1 MFDRQEIDHLAQV
14 LGYIGEMLTKAEG
27 GLDTTMAEIRRQHR
41 DIFENTP
48 ALFHDTDDIV
58 ESLTAYQAEAESVRI
73 AASLRKKKHILIRMQ
88 DSPYFGRI
96 RIREAGHDT
105 EDIYIG
111 ISTLWSPDDEP
122 VIYDWRAPV
131 CSLFYEAEPGEVSYR
146 APAGDIPVTLSLK
159 RQYRIEKGVMQTL
172 FDTDL
177 KIDDPVLQDML
188 SRQTSSRMRTIV
200 TTIQRR
206 QNQAIRTE
214 GPRHLL
220 VHGPAGSGKTSV
232 ALHRAAWLL
241 YRYKETLSREDI
253 LILSPNSIFSD
264 YISEVL
270 PSLGEDPVPTR
281 TFMELTRD
289 KIHGYRL
296 EDPLTQTEALLR
308 RRGEPGTEKRLAS
321 IAYKNSPVFLGKLD
335 AYVETLEKGWPLF
348 KSIRYRDTT
357 IMELSEI
364 KRIYDR
370 TRGSVTARLDRV
382 RTVGLARIHQYRK
395 ILSQTIL
402 ATLSPEDGYVNRKE
416 MRASAR
422 LQAAQELREIRD
434 RWCADT
440 TLCGVSAYA
449 DCLAHIAE
457 RETGDIPDICRETLR
472 YNRAGKSLRAE
483 DIGAVLYLAA
493 RLDSSERNV
502 QVRHIILDEVQDYT
516 PVQLAYLAHAYPQS
530 RLTLVGDI
538 NQRALIGNHIASL
551 SDIGLDDLTEVE
563 LSTSYRS
570 TSEITRFCTSILGDA
585 AAGTIRAVDRHGLPV
600 RCVSCGSGEDL
611 ARNAGALIDGWK
623 DTYGSIALITRTMDS
638 ARRLHGRL
646 SGSHTIHLAEEDQ
659 RSFVHGAVILPVY
672 LAKGLEFDAVIV
684 LCPEGDAYDEDER
697 LLYYTACSRALHAL
711 SVLYEGKNPF
721 IENSNGHE
729 YPPHRQQP

>member
-14 LGYIGEMLTKAEG
+14 LAYIGEMLMRAEG
-27 GLDTTMAEIRRQHR
+27 GLTETMAEIRRQHR

-58 ESLTAYQAEAESVRI
+58 ESLPAYMAEAESVRK

-96 RIREAGHDT
+96 RIWEAGHDT

-111 ISTLWSPDDEP
+111 ISTLWSSTDVP

-146 APAGDIPVTLSLK
+146 APAGDIPVTMTLK
-159 RQYRIEKGVMQTL
+159 RQYRIEKGVMKAL

-188 SRQTSSRMRTIV
+188 SRQTSARMRTIV

-241 YRYKETLSREDI
+241 YRYKDTLNREDI
-253 LILSPNSIFSD
+253 LILSPNSVFSD

-270 PSLGEDPVPTR
+270 PSLGEDPVPTL
-281 TFMELTRD
+281 TFMELIRD
-289 KIHGYRL
+289 TLQGYRL
-296 EDPLTQTEALLR
+296 ENPLQQTETLLR
-308 RRGEPGTEKRLAS
+308 YRGEPGTEKRLAS
-321 IAYKNSPVFLGKLD
+321 VCYKNSRAFLCEMD
-335 AYVETLEKGWPLF
+335 AYIELLERDWPHF
-348 KSIRYRDTT
+348 KPIRYRDTT

-382 RTVGLARIHQYRK
+382 RAVGLGRIHQYRK
-395 ILSQTIL
+395 VL
-402 ATLSPEDGYVNRKE
+402 AQEIFETLSPEDGYVNRKE

-422 LQAAQELREIRD
+422 LRAARELRNIRD

-440 TLCGVSAYA
+440 SLKVVDAYA
-449 DCLAHIAE
+449 GCLMRIAE
-457 RETGDIPDICRETLR
+457 SGTGDIQDLCRETLR
-472 YNRAGKSLRAE
+472 YVRAGKSLWAE

-493 RLDSSERNV
+493 RLDSENRNV
-502 QVRHIILDEVQDYT
+502 RVRHIILDEVQDYT

-538 NQRALIGNHIASL
+538 NQRALVGNHLISL
-551 SDIGLDDLTEVE
+551 SDIGLDEMIEVE

-570 TSEITRFCTSILGDA
+570 TSEITRFCTSILGDTA
-585 AAGTIRAVDRHGLPV
+585 TGAIRAVDRHGPPV
-600 RCVSCGSGEDL
+600 ECVSCGDEEDL
-611 ARNAGALIDGWK
+611 ARKAGDLLTEWG
-623 DTYGSIALITRTMDS
+623 DTYGSVALITRTMDS
-638 ARRLHGRL
+638 ARRLHDRL
-646 SGSHTIHLAEEDQ
+646 SGSHTIHLVEEGQ

-684 LCPEGDAYDEDER
+684 LCPEGDVYDEEER
-697 LLYYTACSRALHAL
+697 LLYYTACSRSLHAL
-711 SVLYEGKNPF
+711 CVLHEGKMPLEEKG
-721 IENSNGHE
+721 I
-729 YPPHRQQP
+729 

>member
-14 LGYIGEMLTKAEG
+14 LAYIGEMLMQAEG
-27 GLDTTMAEIRRQHR
+27 SLTETMADIRRQHR

-58 ESLTAYQAEAESVRI
+58 ESLPAYMAEAESVRQ
-73 AASLRKKKHILIRMQ
+73 AASLRRKKHILIRMQ

-96 RIREAGHDT
+96 RIREAGHET

-131 CSLFYEAEPGEVSYR
+131 CSLFYEAEPGEVTYR
-146 APAGDIPVTLSLK
+146 APAGDIPVTLTLK
-159 RQYRIEKGVMQTL
+159 RQYRIEKGVMKAL

-188 SRQTSSRMRTIV
+188 ARQTSARMRTIV

-241 YRYKETLSREDI
+241 YRYKDTLSREDI
-253 LILSPNSIFSD
+253 LILSPNSVFSD

-270 PSLGEDPVPTR
+270 PSLGEDPVPTL
-281 TFMELTRD
+281 TFMELIRD
-289 KIHGYRL
+289 KLQGYRL
-296 EDPLTQTEALLR
+296 EDPLQQTEDLLLR
-308 RRGEPGTEKRLAS
+308 RGESGTKKRLAS
-321 IAYKNSPVFLGKLD
+321 VFYKNSRAFLRELD
-335 AYVETLEKGWPLF
+335 AYIKMLEKDWPHF
-348 KSIRYRDTT
+348 TPIRYRDTT
-357 IMELSEI
+357 IMEVSEI
-364 KRIYDR
+364 ERLYGR

-382 RTVGLARIHQYRK
+382 RTVGLQRIHQYRK
-395 ILSQTIL
+395 VLSREILE
-402 ATLSPEDGYVNRKE
+402 TLSPQDGFISRKE
-416 MRASAR
+416 MQASAR
-422 LQAAQELREIRD
+422 LRAARELRDIRG
-434 RWCADT
+434 RWYADT
-440 TLCGVSAYA
+440 SLKAVDAYTG
-449 DCLAHIAE
+449 CLACIAQNG
-457 RETGDIPDICRETLR
+457 TGDIQDLCRETLR
-472 YNRAGKSLRAE
+472 YVRAGKSLRAE
-483 DIGAVLYLAA
+483 DIGAVLYLAV
-493 RLDSSERNV
+493 RLDSANRNE

-516 PVQLAYLAHAYPQS
+516 PVQLAYLAHAYPQG

-538 NQRALIGNHIASL
+538 NQRALVGNHLISL
-551 SDIGLDDLTEVE
+551 SDIGLDEITEVE

-570 TSEITRFCTSILGDA
+570 TSEITRFCTSILGDTA
-585 AAGTIRAVDRHGLPV
+585 TGAIRAVDRHGPPV
-600 RCVSCGSGEDL
+600 ECVSCMNEDDL
-611 ARNAGALIDGWK
+611 ARKAGDLLTEWGE
-623 DTYGSIALITRTMDS
+623 TYGSVALITRTMDS
-638 ARRLHGRL
+638 ARRIHGRL
-646 SGSHTIHLAEEDQ
+646 SGRHAVHLIEEGQ
-659 RSFVHGAVILPVY
+659 QAFVHGAVILPVY

-684 LCPEGDAYDEDER
+684 LCPEGDIYDEGER

-711 SVLYEGKNPF
+711 AVVSEGEILYRNHKEA
-721 IENSNGHE
+721 I
-729 YPPHRQQP
+729 R

>member
-1 MFDRQEIDHLAQV
+1 MFDRQEIDHLTQV
-14 LGYIGEMLTKAEG
+14 LAYIGEMLARAEG
-27 GLDTTMAEIRRQHR
+27 GLTETMADIRRQHR

-58 ESLTAYQAEAESVRI
+58 ESLPAYLAEAESVRQ

-96 RIREAGHDT
+96 RIREAEHDT

-111 ISTLWSPDDEP
+111 ISTLWSPADQP

-131 CSLFYEAEPGEVSYR
+131 CSLFYEAEPGDVSYH

-159 RQYRIEKGVMQTL
+159 RQYRIEKGVMKAL

-188 SRQTSSRMRTIV
+188 SRQTSARMRTIV

-206 QNQAIRTE
+206 QNRAIRTE

-241 YRYKETLSREDI
+241 YRYKDILAREDI
-253 LILSPNSIFSD
+253 LILSPNSVFSD

-281 TFMELTRD
+281 TFMDLVRD
-289 KIHGYRL
+289 RIRGYRL
-296 EDPLTQTEALLR
+296 EDTMNQTETLLT
-308 RRGEPGTEKRLAS
+308 RRGAPEMVKRLAS
-321 IAYKNSPVFLGKLD
+321 IAYKSGQTFLQKLD
-335 AYVETLEKGWPLF
+335 TYLQALEKDWPYF
-348 KSIRYRDTT
+348 KPIRYRDTV
-357 IMELSEI
+357 IMDLPEI
-364 KRIYDR
+364 RRLYGR

-382 RTVGLARIHQYRK
+382 RNVGLQRIHQYRK
-395 ILSQTIL
+395 VLAQEIL
-402 ATLSPEDGYVNRKE
+402 ATLSPEDGYVDRRE

-422 LQAAQELREIRD
+422 LRAAGELREIRD

-440 TLCGVSAYA
+440 TRNGVDAYT
-449 DCLAHIAE
+449 DCLTRLAE
-457 RETGDIPDICRETLR
+457 KETGDIPELCRETLR
-472 YNRAGKSLRAE
+472 YIRAGHTLGAE
-483 DIGAVLYLAA
+483 DTGAVLYLSA
-493 RLDSSERNV
+493 RLDSESRDV
-502 QVRHIILDEVQDYT
+502 RVRHIILDEVQDYT
-516 PVQLAYLAHAYPQS
+516 PVQLAYLAQAYPQS

-538 NQRALIGNHIASL
+538 NQRALVGNHLMRL
-551 SDIGLDDLTEVE
+551 SDIGLDDMIEVE

-570 TSEITRFCTSILGDA
+570 TSEITRFCTAILGDTA
-585 AAGTIRAVDRHGLPV
+585 TGTIRAVDRHGLSV
-600 RCVSCGSGEDL
+600 RCLSCGDGEDL
-611 ARNAGALIDGWK
+611 AEKAKSLLAEWK
-623 DTYGSIALITRTMDS
+623 DAYGSVALITRTMAT
-638 ARRLHGRL
+638 ARRLHE
-646 SGSHTIHLAEEDQ
+646 HLRDTHPVHLMEEDQ
-659 RSFVHGAVILPVY
+659 STFVHGTVILPVY
-672 LAKGLEFDAVIV
+672 LAKGLEFDAVVV
-684 LCPEGDAYDEDER
+684 LCPEGDAYDEAER

-711 SVLYEGKNPF
+711 CVLYEGKNPL
-721 IENSNGHE
+721 IENIHRHE
-729 YPPHRQQP
+729 DRPH

>member
-1 MFDRQEIDHLAQV
+1 LFDRQEIDHLAWV
-14 LGYIGEMLTKAEG
+14 LAYIGEMLIKAED

-41 DIFENTP
+41 DTFENTP
-48 ALFHDTDDIV
+48 GVFHDVDDIV
-58 ESLTAYQAEAESVRI
+58 ESLSAYMAEAESVRK
-73 AASLRKKKHILIRMQ
+73 AAGLRKKKHILIRMQ

-96 RIREAGHDT
+96 RIREEEHGP

-131 CSLFYEAEPGEVSYR
+131 CSLFYEAEPGEVSYH

-159 RQYRIEKGVMQTL
+159 RQYRIENGEMKAL

-241 YRYKETLSREDI
+241 YRYKDTLTREDI

-281 TFMELTRD
+281 TFMELVRG

-296 EDPLTQTEALLR
+296 EDTMKQTEVLLR
-308 RRGEPGTEKRLAS
+308 GRGGPAVETRLAS
-321 IAYKNSPVFLGKLD
+321 IAYKSGRAFLTELD
-335 AYVETLEKGWPLF
+335 AYVDMLETDWPYF
-348 KSIRYRDTT
+348 KPIRYRDIV
-357 IMELSEI
+357 IMDLREI
-364 KRIYDR
+364 KRIYGR
-370 TRGSVTARLDRV
+370 TRGSVSARLDRV
-382 RTVGLARIHQYRK
+382 RTVGLDRIHEYRK
-395 ILSQTIL
+395 ALAQEIL
-402 ATLSPEDGYVNRKE
+402 ATLSPEDGYVNRRE
-416 MRASAR
+416 MRAQAR
-422 LQAAQELREIRD
+422 LRAAQELREVRD
-434 RWCADT
+434 RWSADT
-440 TLCGVSAYA
+440 TLSGASAYVG
-449 DCLAHIAE
+449 CLTRIAE
-457 RETGDIPDICRETLR
+457 RDIQCFCRETIR
-472 YNRAGKSLRAE
+472 YIRAGKSLRAE

-493 RLDSSERNV
+493 RLDSEGRDMR
-502 QVRHIILDEVQDYT
+502 VRHIILDEVQDYT

-538 NQRALIGNHIASL
+538 NQRALIGNHLVSL
-551 SDIGLDDLTEVE
+551 SDIGLEEFTEVE

-570 TSEITRFCTSILGDA
+570 TSEITRFCTAILGDTA
-585 AAGTIRAVDRHGLPV
+585 TGTIRAVDRHGSPVECLP
-600 RCVSCGSGEDL
+600 CGNGEDL
-611 ARNAGALIDGWK
+611 ARKAQAQLEKWE
-623 DTYGSIALITRTMDS
+623 DTYRSVALITRTMDT
-638 ARRLHGRL
+638 ARRLHERL
-646 SGSHTIHLAEEDQ
+646 SAAHTIHLVEDDQ
-659 RSFVHGAVILPVY
+659 RTFVHGAVILPVY

-684 LCPEGDAYDEDER
+684 ACPKKDAYDEEER

-711 SVLYEGKNPF
+711 SVVYEGKNLF
-721 IENSNGHE
+721 LENIHGHE
-729 YPPHRQQP
+729 DQALRPQP